1 MYCPRCAAQ
10 LVDSDKFCRAC
21 GADLK
26 TVALA
31 LAKQSLSS
39 KAGKN
44 KIKAMEKEETWLE
57 KRSQGVRKAAEGAT
71 MLVGSLLIGLI
82 INLLTHHPDPAIPI
96 GIWAI
101 FFGWLACR
109 GVFELASGLGS
120 IMQAAVMGTKA
131 IEAQPVDDPG
141 TVPDT
146 DPLDIPGLSPSLS
159 VIEST
164 TRSLEPAPKEY
175 LAKE

>member
-39 KAGKN
+39 KSGKN
-44 KIKAMEKEETWLE
+44 KIKAPEKEETWLE
-57 KRSQGVRKAAEGAT
+57 KRSQGVRKAAEGVT

-82 INLLTHHPDPAIPI
+82 INLLTHHPDPVIPI
-96 GIWAI
+96 GIWAV
-101 FFGWLACR
+101 FFGWLACW

-146 DPLDIPGLSPSLS
+146 DPLDNPSLSPSLS
-159 VIEST
+159 VTENT
-164 TRSLEPAPKEY
+164 TRSLETTPKEY
-175 LAKE
+175 AAKE